1 MSDIKELEREIK
13 ENLFQLNKDELKIII
28 RHIQSMINKQ
38 YMGEEIRKYNY
49 EELCE
54 ALVGINAT
62 ERYSHEEIVNYAYK
76 LKDIEFK
83 FINFVKEKSYD
94 SKKT

>member
-1 MSDIKELEREIK
+1 MVLRRMKMADNFFAGAVNSDITEKLEK
-13 ENLFQLNKDELKIII
+13 
-28 RHIQSMINKQ
+28 
-38 YMGEEIRKYNY
+38 Y

-62 ERYSHEEIVNYAYK
+62 DRYSHQDILSYVYNLKNIEER
-76 LKDIEFK
+76 F
-83 FINFVKEKSYD
+83 YD

>member
-1 MSDIKELEREIK
+1 MSDKEK
-13 ENLFQLNKDELKIII
+13 
-28 RHIQSMINKQ
+28 
-38 YMGEEIRKYNY
+38 Y

-62 ERYSHEEIVNYAYK
+62 ERNSHEEIVDYAYK

-83 FINFVKEKSYD
+83 FINFVNNPD
-94 SKKT
+94 